1 MAWGACSCQCEGA
14 AGRQGGMRDDFG
26 NIIFRWFLLFL
37 FYWLILQYL
46 IVYQMKN
53 IFFLLLLFVTF
64 LAGCRDES
72 VERQLINEAE
82 TLLETRPDS
91 AYQLL
96 DSITLADNLSDKLL
110 ARWCMLYGKAADK
123 VVEDMPYVSQLLR
136 ARTWYEKHGTPY
148 EQAQIGLFLGRSY
161 VEDREYMKAMDA
173 YTQALNIAEKAKE
186 YNVAGYICSYMGD
199 LYDLKGFFQ
208 ETFDKYNQSADYFL
222 KAGNKR
228 SYALALK
235 FMAQT
240 LAFEDS
246 CSLALD
252 YLLKADSIVTCLQD
266 SGAMSTI
273 ANGLGNV
280 YRMFGD
286 MENAEM
292 YLLKSLESVD
302 SLEKATDY
310 SALSKL
316 YIDMEDLDKARLC
329 LEKSRRMPVSN
340 SDTPISN
347 LYAEYEIEKKSGN
360 TELAL
365 SILEQY
371 AEKADSI
378 YNATIHLDVLDAEK
392 RYNHVLLL
400 NENARLHNNN
410 LIGFI
415 IIVGVVS
422 IGLLLGIVVLFY
434 YNKKTKMLYEQE
446 VKLKKNEERISALS
460 YELEKKKIILQES
473 IQDSESKLSSLKENI
488 VNIEKEL
495 SLLKEEKIK
504 NAAIVKKIMKLSTK
518 IVAGNKEPLLT
529 NRDWRSFMDLI
540 NQTYRSFDE
549 FVSDNSYGLTPVE
562 IQYCYLSFLQL
573 DISSEA
579 VLLNINPESIS
590 KRRLRIRQ
598 KLGYV
603 GSEVSFFECVCKC
616 LFIRYI

>member
-1 MAWGACSCQCEGA
+1 
-14 AGRQGGMRDDFG
+14 
-26 NIIFRWFLLFL
+26 
-37 FYWLILQYL
+37 
-46 IVYQMKN
+46 MKN
-53 IFFLLLLFVTF
+53 ILCLLFFSIIFFTSCQNE
-64 LAGCRDES
+64 LT
-72 VERQLINEAE
+72 ERQLINKAE
-82 TLLETRPDS
+82 TLLEIKPDS
-91 AYQLL
+91 AYLLL
-96 DSITLADNLSDKLL
+96 DSITMADNLGDKLL

-123 VVEDMPYVSQLLR
+123 VVKDMPYVSQLLR
-136 ARTWYEKHGTPY
+136 ARAWYKKHGTPY

-173 YTQALNIAEKAKE
+173 YTQALDVAEKVKE

-199 LYDLKGFFQ
+199 LYELKGFFQ

-222 KAGNKR
+222 KADNKR

-266 SGAMSTI
+266 SGAMFSI

-280 YRMFGD
+280 YSLMKNWD
-286 MENAEM
+286 KAEY
-292 YLLKSLESVD
+292 YLLKSLECSVSD
-302 SLEKATDY
+302 IAPTY
-310 SALSKL
+310 SALSEL
-316 YIDMEDLDKARLC
+316 YMCVGNFDKARLY
-329 LEKSRRMPVSN
+329 LEKSRIPTKN
-340 SDTPISN
+340 QLTPISN
-347 LYAEYEIEKKSGN
+347 LYTEYEIEKKSGN

-378 YNATIHLDVLDAEK
+378 YNTTIHLDVVDAEK

-400 NENARLHNNN
+400 NENVRLNNNN
-410 LIGFI
+410 LIELVI
-415 IIVGVVS
+415 IIGIIS
-422 IGLLLGIVVLFY
+422 ISLLLGIVVLFH
-434 YNKKTKMLYEQE
+434 YNKKNKMLYEQE

-460 YELEKKKIILQES
+460 YEFEEKKKEIILQES
-473 IQDSESKLSSLKENI
+473 IQDSESKLGALKRDI
-488 VNIEKEL
+488 LSIEKEL
-495 SLLKEEKIK
+495 NLLKEEKIK
-504 NAAIVKKIMKLSTK
+504 NATIVKKIVKLSAK
-518 IVAGNKEPLLT
+518 VVAGNQETLLT
-529 NRDWRSFMDLI
+529 NRDWHSFMDLI

-549 FVSDNSYGLTPVE
+549 FISDNSYGLTSAE
-562 IQYCYLSFLQL
+562 IQYCYLSFLNI

-603 GSEVSFFECVCKC
+603 RSEVSFYECICKC
-616 LFIRYI
+616 VFIK

>member
-1 MAWGACSCQCEGA
+1 M
-14 AGRQGGMRDDFG
+14 
-26 NIIFRWFLLFL
+26 L
-37 FYWLILQYL
+37 
-46 IVYQMKN
+46 MKN
-53 IFFLLLLFVTF
+53 TIYLVLLLTVFFT
-64 LAGCRDES
+64 GCRNEIK
-72 VERQLINEAE
+72 EQQLIDHAE
-82 TLLETRPDS
+82 TLLGINPDS
-91 AYQLL
+91 TYLLL
-96 DSITLADNLSDKLL
+96 DSITMADNLSDKLL

-123 VVEDMPYVSQLLR
+123 VVKDMPYVSQLLR
-136 ARTWYEKHGTPY
+136 ARSWYEKHGTPY

-161 VEDREYMKAMDA
+161 VEDREYTKAMDA

-208 ETFDKYNQSADYFL
+208 ETFDKYNQSAAYFQ
-222 KAGNKR
+222 KADNKR

-252 YLLKADSIVTCLQD
+252 YLLKADSILTSIQD
-266 SGAMSTI
+266 SGAISAV

-280 YRMFGD
+280 YRILGD
-286 MENAEM
+286 TEKAEM

-310 SALSKL
+310 LALSHL
-316 YIDMEDLDKARLC
+316 YMDMDDLDKARLY

-347 LYAEYEIEKKSGN
+347 LYTEYEIEKKSGN

-400 NENARLHNNN
+400 NENARLQNNN
-410 LIGFI
+410 LIGFVI
-415 IIVGVVS
+415 ILGIIG
-422 IGLLLGIVVLFY
+422 IGLLLGIIVLSH
-434 YNKKTKMLYEQE
+434 YNKKNEMLYKQE

-460 YELEKKKIILQES
+460 YELEEKKKEIILQES
-473 IQDSESKLSSLKENI
+473 IQDNESKLGVLKEDI
-488 VNIEKEL
+488 VNIEEEL
-495 SLLKEEKIK
+495 SLMKEEKIK

-518 IVAGNKEPLLT
+518 IVAGNKESLLT

-540 NQTYRSFDE
+540 NQTYRSFDK
-549 FVSDNSYGLTPVE
+549 FISDNPYGLTPVE
-562 IQYCYLSFLQL
+562 IQYCYLTFLKL

-598 KLGYV
+598 KLGFV
-603 GSEVSFFECVCKC
+603 GSEVPFYECVCKS
-616 LFIRYI
+616 LFIK

>member
-1 MAWGACSCQCEGA
+1 
-14 AGRQGGMRDDFG
+14 
-26 NIIFRWFLLFL
+26 
-37 FYWLILQYL
+37 
-46 IVYQMKN
+46 MKN
-53 IFFLLLLFVTF
+53 ILCLLFFSIIFFT
-64 LAGCRDES
+64 GCQNELT
-72 VERQLINEAE
+72 ERQLINKAE
-82 TLLETRPDS
+82 TLLEIKPDS
-91 AYQLL
+91 AYLLL
-96 DSITLADNLSDKLL
+96 DSITMADNLSDKLL

-123 VVEDMPYVSQLLR
+123 VVKDMPYVSQLLR
-136 ARTWYEKHGTPY
+136 ARAWYKKYGTPY

-173 YTQALNIAEKAKE
+173 YTQALDVAEKAKE

-199 LYDLKGFFQ
+199 LYELKGFFQ

-252 YLLKADSIVTCLQD
+252 YLLKADSIVTSIQD
-266 SGAMSTI
+266 SGAISAV

-280 YRMFGD
+280 YRMLGD

-292 YLLKSLESVD
+292 YLLKALEAD

-316 YIDMEDLDKARLC
+316 YIDMGDLDKARLC
-329 LEKSRRMPVSN
+329 LEEPRKMPITN
-340 SDTPISN
+340 PYIPISI

-410 LIGFI
+410 LIGFV
-415 IIVGVVS
+415 IIVGIVS

-460 YELEKKKIILQES
+460 YEMEKKKKEIILQES

-518 IVAGNKEPLLT
+518 IVAGNKESLLT
-529 NRDWRSFMDLI
+529 NRDWRNFMDLI

-549 FVSDNSYGLTPVE
+549 FVSDNSYGLTPAE

-603 GSEVSFFECVCKC
+603 GSEVSFFECICKC
-616 LFIRYI
+616 LFIR